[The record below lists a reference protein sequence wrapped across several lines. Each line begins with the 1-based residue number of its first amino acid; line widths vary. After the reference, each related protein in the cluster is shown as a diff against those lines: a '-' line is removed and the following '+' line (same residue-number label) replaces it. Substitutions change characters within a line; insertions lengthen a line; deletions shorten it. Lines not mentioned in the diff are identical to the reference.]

1 MMPNLIVSK
10 IMPDLIVSD
19 ENIRSGLK
27 IRNTNII
34 DILYL
39 YNGLVLGI
47 DGIEYLLAKFG
58 FDTAELSYHHHHHR
72 ALLCN

>member
-39 YNGLVLGI
+39 YFWLVLGCI
-47 DGIEYLLAKFG
+47 DA
-58 FDTAELSYHHHHHR
+58 D
-72 ALLCN
+72 LCD